1 MADPIPT
8 WKGAVDVA
16 DPEPAPSPDLHA
28 PDRRLDVAFA
38 SLAGVRPGAY
48 ITLLAGTSEL
58 WAPPDALLRQ
68 LPEARWLRAD
78 DHPLTFVDPQD
89 HLRVHQA
96 WLGACQGSDRVGR
109 VRVRTCAPLR
119 PDDGGPDASPGW
131 YDVEVLDLV
140 GVPGIDA
147 VVVHL
152 TSADAV
158 PEPVVDESDATSA
171 RAVSWFRGTSS
182 FRLRLG
188 HGGVI
193 EGGTL
198 NVDELLGRPLTA
210 LVGTPVIEL
219 AHPDDRRRAVDAWRA
234 VVATAA
240 QKPPT
245 RLRIAVAGG
254 RWRWFEVTSW
264 NLLDVEAYEVVIS
277 DFRDVQDQVEAE
289 QAREATTRALDRLVR
304 VLDEVDDVVMV
315 GGLDSGLVY
324 LNAAARRLAGTD
336 AEGTRL
342 ADHVGQEINAL
353 ADQAIIP
360 ALREL
365 RRWTGEFD
373 LDVRGERRRMAA
385 TVSPVATP
393 VPPPP
398 GDGDGGSGSE
408 GEVEGGEIYYGVI
421 MRDITSAHAHALDLS
436 RQARRDPLTGLP
448 NRLALMEQ
456 LEACRTSGPADG
468 LVSVCFIDLD
478 NLKVVND
485 GLGHSAGDR
494 LLRAVGHQVLAN
506 QPGAVARF
514 GGDEFVVVVEDRTV
528 DEAWAVAR
536 SVLAAIERVQVPGV
550 AAHLTASIGVTTVP
564 RSELDPETIIRDADA
579 AMYVAKRSGKAQV
592 VAFDD
597 TMRRAVE
604 RRFHLERSLR
614 AALEQEDLTIHL
626 QPVIALAT
634 DRVSGFEALARW
646 DQAEPIDFIP
656 VAEEAGLIDLLGHQ
670 ALHAALA
677 GIARI
682 QAIDP
687 TAEPMRIGVNVSGHQ
702 LLDPSFG
709 LRVTE
714 ALERHDVSP
723 EHLVLELTETVL
735 IDPAEEIDA
744 VLRGLRDRGISLA
757 LDDFGSGFSSLGYL
771 RRYPIDIL
779 KLDNTYTQGLLQ
791 DRGTRIIAEGIVT
804 MANRLGLRVAA
815 EGVET
820 PEQLEVVRSLGFEW
834 AQGHLLGKPAAVDEV
849 IAEISSTTGT

>member
-1 MADPIPT
+1 MDDPQPT
-8 WKGAVDVA
+8 ASSEV
-16 DPEPAPSPDLHA
+16 HA
-28 PDRRLDVAFA
+28 PDRRLDAAFA
-38 SLAGVRPGAY
+38 ALAGVRAGAFL
-48 ITLLAGTSEL
+48 TLLAGTDERWS
-58 WAPPDALLRQ
+58 PPETLVRQ

-78 DHPLTFVDPQD
+78 DHPLTFVDPRD
-89 HLRVHQA
+89 HLRVHQT
-96 WLGACQGSDRVGR
+96 WLAACQGPERVGR
-109 VRVRTCAPLR
+109 VRVRTCAPLQ
-119 PDDGGPDASPGW
+119 PDDGGSEAEPGW
-131 YDVEVLDLV
+131 YDAEVIDLV

-152 TSADAV
+152 SSAE
-158 PEPVVDESDATSA
+158 PEREPEIVLDETDETPT
-171 RAVSWFRGTSS
+171 RAMSWFRGTTS

-188 HGGVI
+188 RGGVI
-193 EGGTL
+193 EGGTR
-198 NVDELLGRPLTA
+198 NVDEVLGRPLTA
-210 LVGTPVIEL
+210 LVETPVIEL
-219 AHPDDRRRAVDAWRA
+219 AHPDDRPRAVDAWRA
-234 VVATAA
+234 VASTPA
-240 QKPPT
+240 QQPPT
-245 RLRIAVAGG
+245 RLRIAVADGT
-254 RWRWFEVTSW
+254 WRWFEITSW
-264 NLLDVEAYEVVIS
+264 NLLDLGAYEVVIS
-277 DFRDVQDQVEAE
+277 DFRDVQGQVEAE

-324 LNAAARRLAGTD
+324 LNAAARHLAGPG
-336 AEGTRL
+336 AAGTHL
-342 ADHVGQEINAL
+342 ADHVDTEIRNL
-353 ADQAIIP
+353 AARAIVP

-373 LDVRGERRRMAA
+373 LEVGGEQRRMAA
-385 TVSPVATP
+385 TVSPVAAP
-393 VPPPP
+393 DPGAAHDAASP
-398 GDGDGGSGSE
+398 GD
-408 GEVEGGEIYYGVI
+408 GEIYYGVI

-436 RQARRDPLTGLP
+436 RLARRDPLTGLP

-478 NLKVVND
+478 NLKIVND

-494 LLRAVGHQVLAN
+494 LLRAVGDQLLTGRH
-506 QPGAVARF
+506 GAVARF
-514 GGDEFVVVVEDRTV
+514 GGDEFVVVAEDGTV
-528 DEAWAVAR
+528 ADAWAVAR

-550 AAHLTASIGVTTVP
+550 AAHLTASIGVTTSL
-564 RSELDPETIIRDADA
+564 RSELDPEAIIRDADA
-579 AMYVAKRSGKAQV
+579 AMYVAKRSGKAQI

-614 AALEQEDLTIHL
+614 AALDREDVTIHL

-634 DRVSGFEALARW
+634 DEVSGYEALARW
-646 DQAEPIDFIP
+646 DQAEPSDFIP
-656 VAEEAGLIDLLGHQ
+656 VAEESGLIGILGHQ

-682 QAIDP
+682 QALDP

-702 LLDPSFG
+702 LLDPLFAT
-709 LRVTE
+709 RVGE
-714 ALERHDVSP
+714 ALERHGVAP

-744 VLRGLRDRGISLA
+744 VLRGLRDVGISLA

-779 KLDNTYTQGLLQ
+779 KLDNTYTQGLLL

-820 PEQLEVVRSLGFEW
+820 PEQLEVVRELGFQW
-834 AQGHLLGKPAAVDEV
+834 AQGHLLGKPTAVDEV
-849 IAEISSTTGT
+849 VAALSSDAPPAD